1 MKSTAIT
8 ALWDMRSWSER
19 ELWSLDNSAN
29 PHALTKGPRAAFD
42 SRTVDVT
49 CRVLVEVYVWFE
61 CVESNFDYA
70 DESAEAGQ
78 EHLLPAPSCPAQ
90 GANFKLDGERTIM
103 ISLS

>member
-1 MKSTAIT
+1 M
-8 ALWDMRSWSER
+8 
-19 ELWSLDNSAN
+19 
-29 PHALTKGPRAAFD
+29 
-42 SRTVDVT
+42 
-49 CRVLVEVYVWFE
+49 WFE

-103 ISLS
+103 ISLSLASRRAALGGLRELAVE